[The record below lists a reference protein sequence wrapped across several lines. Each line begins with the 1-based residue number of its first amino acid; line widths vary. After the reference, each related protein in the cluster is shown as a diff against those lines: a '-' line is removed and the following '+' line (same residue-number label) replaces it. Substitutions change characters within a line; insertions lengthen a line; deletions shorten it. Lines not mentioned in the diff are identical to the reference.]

1 MKNDHQ
7 PCAILVVD
15 DDSGLVSTLRDFL
28 AGEGYSVEVALS
40 AEEALSVQANTP
52 GICLALVDL
61 VMPVTDGLTLM
72 DQLRKRNPEM
82 AVVIMTGFATI
93 ETAVEAIK
101 RGAEDYLTKPFDQE
115 AIRKK
120 IGRLMEVFE
129 LRGRVAQLESNLNK
143 YAHSFESLVHIS
155 PLMHRVVEQARTAA
169 DTDASILLV
178 GETGTGKEMLAR
190 AIHNASRRF
199 SQPFAPVNCGALPRE
214 LVESELFGFRR
225 GAFTGAYSDAIGV
238 FASANRGT
246 VFLDEVGEMP
256 KEIQVKLLRVLQ
268 EKELRPVGNPRPLP
282 VDVRVIAASNRPLA
296 SLRSENLRSDFYF
309 RIATVT
315 IEVPPLRSR
324 PEDVL
329 VLTQHFSRSLT
340 QRYERQISLSR
351 SALELLLHYAFPG
364 NVRELENM
372 LESVAALSR
381 EDPQL
386 ITEKE
391 LRPLLHGGQSN
402 EMPMMGAEPNL
413 TLEQWERLAIERALR
428 RCKGNRTRAASLLGI
443 SRDTLYRKLR
453 DSNDRA

>member
-1 MKNDHQ
+1 MKSDRQ

-15 DDSGLVSTLRDFL
+15 DDAGLVSTLRDFL

-61 VMPVTDGLTLM
+61 VMPLTDGLTLM
-72 DQLRKRNPEM
+72 DQLRKRNPELV
-82 AVVIMTGFATI
+82 VVIMTGFATI

-190 AIHNASRRF
+190 AIHGASRRF

-225 GAFTGAYSDAIGV
+225 GAFTGAYRDAVGV
-238 FASANRGT
+238 FASANGGT
-246 VFLDEVGEMP
+246 VFLDEIGEMP
-256 KEIQVKLLRVLQ
+256 KDVQVKLLRVLQ
-268 EKELRPVGNPRPLP
+268 EKELRPVGNPLPLP
-282 VDVRVIAASNRPLA
+282 VDVRIIAASNRPLA
-296 SLRSENLRSDFYF
+296 SLRSEHLRSDFYF

-329 VLTQHFSRSLT
+329 VLAQHFSRSLT
-340 QRYERQISLSR
+340 QRYEREISLSR
-351 SALELLLHYAFPG
+351 SALELLLHYSFPG
-364 NVRELENM
+364 NVRELENL

-386 ITEKE
+386 VTEKE
-391 LRPLLHGGQSN
+391 LRPLLNCGQSN
-402 EMPMMGAEPNL
+402 EMPMTGTEPNM